1 MEYSSRI
8 FVPNISAKYFRRNA
22 IKKKGK
28 SGQLTTLA
36 PIQWRIQDFPEGSG
50 RQFPNWVCQPIIL
63 QLFAE
68 NCMKIHEFG
77 PGGVRDPPLQL
88 DSIAFSFNTQ

>member
-1 MEYSSRI
+1 MEYSSKI

-36 PIQWRIQDFPEGSG
+36 PIQMCRYDMSL
-50 RQFPNWVCQPIIL
+50 VL
-63 QLFAE
+63 
-68 NCMKIHEFG
+68 
-77 PGGVRDPPLQL
+77 
-88 DSIAFSFNTQ
+88 

>member
-36 PIQWRIQDFPEGSG
+36 PF
-50 RQFPNWVCQPIIL
+50 VL
-63 QLFAE
+63 Q
-68 NCMKIHEFG
+68 
-77 PGGVRDPPLQL
+77 GVL
-88 DSIAFSFNTQ
+88 SSM

>member
-8 FVPNISAKYFRRNA
+8 FVPNISAKCFRRNA

-36 PIQWRIQDFPEGSG
+36 LTEH
-50 RQFPNWVCQPIIL
+50 L
-63 QLFAE
+63 Q
-68 NCMKIHEFG
+68 
-77 PGGVRDPPLQL
+77 
-88 DSIAFSFNTQ
+88 IAY

>member
-8 FVPNISAKYFRRNA
+8 FVPNISAEYFRGNA

-36 PIQWRIQDFPEGSG
+36 P
-50 RQFPNWVCQPIIL
+50 PNHHETDKINEILNVSVCHRLLVLNLLVI
-63 QLFAE
+63 
-68 NCMKIHEFG
+68 
-77 PGGVRDPPLQL
+77 
-88 DSIAFSFNTQ
+88 T